1 VALRTFASRPV
12 VHQRLI
18 DLAMALKDSG
28 YLPEVEYLSKSK
40 LRGVLAILKQ
50 AELVGKCCV
59 SGEKTV
65 QLYLVEGVD
74 RFEKLRE
81 GHDRFL
87 QAYMVENLLH
97 MPEELR
103 GEVVWQVSAEE
114 RRRRVGQL
122 EGLAKVLESVAVDVL
137 ASKSFGDGNG
147 DDGDEEVQ
155 QEEEQERVEVE
166 KAQYK
171 LFGGARGEDGEEDF
185 ETNSVTDY
193 YDV

>member
-1 VALRTFASRPV
+1 MALRTFASRPV

-122 EGLAKVLESVAVDVL
+122 EGLAKVLEPVAVDVL
-137 ASKSFGDGNG
+137 ASRIFEDGDG
-147 DDGDEEVQ
+147 DGDGEAMQQQDQED
-155 QEEEQERVEVE
+155 QEEEYIV
-166 KAQYK
+166 
-171 LFGGARGEDGEEDF
+171 
-185 ETNSVTDY
+185 
-193 YDV
+193 